1 MGERERA
8 TDREGAGKIDTMEER
23 ERDKSGRE
31 NKIERDTGSVMSE
44 KERDR
49 VGRKIQKKILE
60 RETGGKGKY
69 RKRDSHRER
78 ERERERERQGWDNKE
93 R

>member
-1 MGERERA
+1 
-8 TDREGAGKIDTMEER
+8 
-23 ERDKSGRE
+23 
-31 NKIERDTGSVMSE
+31 MSE

-49 VGRKIQKKILE
+49 VGRKIQKIILE

-78 ERERERERQGWDNKE
+78 ERDRGGIIKKDRDRLG
-93 R
+93 

>member
-1 MGERERA
+1 
-8 TDREGAGKIDTMEER
+8 
-23 ERDKSGRE
+23 
-31 NKIERDTGSVMSE
+31 MSD

-69 RKRDSHRER
+69 RKKDSHRER
-78 ERERERERQGWDNKE
+78 DRGRIIKKDRDRLG
-93 R
+93 

>member
-1 MGERERA
+1 
-8 TDREGAGKIDTMEER
+8 MEER
-23 ERDKSGRE
+23 EKDKSGRE
-31 NKIERDTGSVMSE
+31 NKIERETGSVMSE

-69 RKRDSHRER
+69 RKKDSHRKRER
-78 ERERERERQGWDNKE
+78 ERERERDRGGIIKKD
-93 R
+93 RDRLG

>member
-1 MGERERA
+1 MGETERQC
-8 TDREGAGKIDTMEER
+8 
-23 ERDKSGRE
+23 GRE
-31 NKIERDTGSVMSE
+31 NKIERETGSVMSE

-69 RKRDSHRER
+69 RKKDSH
-78 ERERERERQGWDNKE
+78 RERERQGWDNEE

>member
-1 MGERERA
+1 MEKREKEIRVGETERQC
-8 TDREGAGKIDTMEER
+8 
-23 ERDKSGRE
+23 GRE
-31 NKIERDTGSVMSE
+31 NKIERETGSVMSE

-49 VGRKIQKKILE
+49 NGRKIQKKILE

-78 ERERERERQGWDNKE
+78 ETGVG
-93 R
+93 